1 MFVTDVSFARQF
13 LGICGLFF
21 SALVL
26 KVDKLS
32 RDYRVRYVLFCFDFR
47 HFMVR
52 NLDQM
57 LLKLSKIPIPLNKTS

>member
-13 LGICGLFF
+13 LGIRGLFF

-32 RDYRVRYVLFCFDFR
+32 RDVRVRYVLFCFDFR

-52 NLDQM
+52 NLDQV
-57 LLKLSKIPIPLNKTS
+57 LLKLSKIPIPLTKTS